1 MKIEKIDNM
10 FKGWLIGDF
19 NPSIYQTSDFEVAV
33 QEYKKNQI
41 EKPHFHKVAHEVT
54 MVLNGQISMNK
65 KIFNEGDIILV
76 YPNEIVEFKALKKSK
91 TLVVKFPSVKKDKFL
106 KE

>member
-1 MKIEKIDNM
+1 
-10 FKGWLIGDF
+10 
-19 NPSIYQTSDFEVAV
+19 
-33 QEYKKNQI
+33 
-41 EKPHFHKVAHEVT
+41 